1 MPSIY
6 EIRTLSPL
14 QPSKPVSCRPH
25 PTCLASTFAFQAL
38 EELWETEKEILKE
51 KAVKSPLAR
60 LKLGLHEGHIIEVLG
75 KESAKLESEAGV
87 LIKRAS
93 SEVINS
99 LSRRN
104 QQKQNAIIL
113 AMQQKG
119 GQSIRPARNRHND
132 PPQPLSSL

>member
-1 MPSIY
+1 MNVRIPLFDLPSVLRNCQTP
-6 EIRTLSPL
+6 IRRHAH
-14 QPSKPVSCRPH
+14 V
-25 PTCLASTFAFQAL
+25 TCLALTVAFQAL
-38 EELWETEKEILKE
+38 EELWDTEKEILKE
-51 KAVKSPLAR
+51 KAAKSPMAR
-60 LKLGLHEGHIIEVLG
+60 LKLGLHEGKIIEVLG

-93 SEVINS
+93 SEMIHT

-119 GQSIRPARNRHND
+119 G
-132 PPQPLSSL
+132 